1 MIDGRGKFHTDLEDT
16 PWWRVDLGAVHGIRE
31 VRLFN
36 RMELPGIAARA
47 NRLAIDIGFDPE
59 HFIEVF
65 RRESDEP
72 FGGVDGH
79 PLVFAPSIPIPGRF
93 VRVRLMERNYL
104 HLDQVE
110 VYGEVLA
117 QFG

>member
-1 MIDGRGKFHTDLEDT
+1 MDG
-16 PWWRVDLGAVHGIRE
+16 
-31 VRLFN
+31 N
-36 RMELPGIAARA
+36 
-47 NRLAIDIGFDPE
+47 
-59 HFIEVF
+59 
-65 RRESDEP
+65 
-72 FGGVDGH
+72 

-93 VRVRLMERNYL
+93 VRVRLLERNYL